1 MKIVFKKEDYKT
13 YKDFYTDILRKLNA
27 KRFID
32 WEDEKDL
39 GYNGNL
45 LGEFLWYTSEDSNDY
60 IFVNFNKENMNPEK
74 KQEDKEWQIIFYY
87 FENLVKEHPNNTL
100 AFIND

>member
-13 YKDFYTDILRKLNA
+13 YKDFYIDILKKLNA

-32 WEDEKDL
+32 WQDEIDL

-45 LGEFLWYTSEDSNDY
+45 LGEFLWYASEDNNDY
-60 IFVNFNKENMNPEK
+60 VFYNFNKENMKPEK
-74 KQEDKEWQIIFYY
+74 NQEDREWQIIFYY
-87 FENLVKEHPNNTL
+87 FKNLVKEHPNNTL
-100 AFIND
+100 TFINN

>member
-13 YKDFYTDILRKLNA
+13 YKDFYIDILKRLNA
-27 KRFID
+27 KRFMD

-45 LGEFLWYTSEDSNDY
+45 LGEFLWYASSDSNDY
-60 IFVNFNKENMNPEK
+60 VFCNFYREKMNPAK
-74 KQEDKEWQIIFYY
+74 NQEDNGWRVIFYY
-87 FENLVKEHPNNTL
+87 FENLVKEYPNNTL
-100 AFIND
+100 TFMDD

>member
-1 MKIVFKKEDYKT
+1 MLKVT
-13 YKDFYTDILRKLNA
+13 LLGNLFYSHK
-27 KRFID
+27 
-32 WEDEKDL
+32 KDL

-74 KQEDKEWQIIFYY
+74 NQADREWQIIFYY
-87 FENLVKEHPNNTL
+87 FFPLEHL
-100 AFIND
+100 L